1 MFAFFIILALLM
13 VLVVAA
19 GSWSSGA
26 WGGPRGGRR
35 VIYDRTPVER
45 RPRTVVSST
54 RGEEVIEEEWED
66 TGARPRSRRV
76 VRRRKF

>member
-26 WGGPRGGRR
+26 WGGRGGRR

-45 RPRTVVSST
+45 RPRSVVSST

-66 TGARPRSRRV
+66 TGTRPRSRRV
-76 VRRRKF
+76 VRRREF